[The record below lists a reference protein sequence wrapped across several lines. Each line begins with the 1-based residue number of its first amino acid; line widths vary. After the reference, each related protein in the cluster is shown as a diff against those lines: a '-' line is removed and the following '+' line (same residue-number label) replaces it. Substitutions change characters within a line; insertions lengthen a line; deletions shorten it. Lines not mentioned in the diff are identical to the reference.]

1 MAYNKRRGELVD
13 LVKDCLNSGSIVG
26 LPVSLRAMI
35 LHTNKLA
42 DGVILILRM
51 SSPKYSSRA
60 VQEASRFR
68 RGRYGRLHELSRW
81 VSPTIDV
88 ALTPRLDSSC
98 PSS

>member
-1 MAYNKRRGELVD
+1 MQQNESGLVD
-13 LVKDCLNSGSIVG
+13 LIEDSLNSDGIVG

-51 SSPKYSSRA
+51 SSPKYSSRV

-68 RGRYGRLHELSRW
+68 RGGYGRLHELSRW
-81 VSPTIDV
+81 VSPTVDV